1 MATIPYS
8 RSGMDPLQQARRER
22 KKAHAR
28 AQRRYTRTYREQIN
42 ARNRQR
48 YLQKQVAARLRSIA
62 ELEAREKAELEVL
75 LAELHREPPE
85 LTLRDVWGK

>member
-1 MATIPYS
+1 
-8 RSGMDPLQQARRER
+8 MDPFRRTRREK

-28 AQRRYTRTYREQIN
+28 AQRRYARTHREQIN

-48 YLQKQVAARLRSIA
+48 YLGQKKVAARLRSIA